1 MPRVT
6 YADRLKAIIT
16 NPAVSSRDQGF
27 AESLLGSYSRQG
39 SLSAGRKRCLLQL
52 EERYSEENLAKA
64 AKNPLLKRLEV
75 VTANVEAGSWDQG
88 FVESLTEQTKS
99 GRQLSEKQIGVLAK
113 IEARYSPEV
122 IAAVA
127 QWKKQYATSDE
138 MQLNAKIVA
147 SYYIETGYYADLATN
162 ILETPE
168 FVPTE
173 KQYRSITGNKYA
185 QKVLSAWF
193 AEPKFASGSY
203 VYFRANAPGGVRRG
217 QTRPSVVLKVNATYP
232 KTAAKGTKVYQVL
245 PFGSAVP
252 VFVEER
258 YLKKARIGTA

>member
-16 NPAVSSRDQGF
+16 NPAVSPRDQGF
-27 AESLLGSYSRQG
+27 AESLLGSYSRRG
-39 SLSAGRKRCLLQL
+39 SLSSGRKRCLLQL

-88 FVESLTEQTKS
+88 FVESLTDQTKS

-113 IEARYSPEV
+113 IEARCSPE
-122 IAAVA
+122 ALTAKS
-127 QWKKQYATSDE
+127 QWKKQYTASDD
-138 MQLNAKIVA
+138 MRLNAKIVA
-147 SYYIETGYYADLATN
+147 SYYIETGYYADLAHN
-162 ILETPE
+162 ILEVPE

-173 KQYRSITGNKYA
+173 KQYRGITGNKYA

-193 AEPKFASGSY
+193 AEPKFTSGSY

-217 QTRPSVVLKVNATYP
+217 QTRPSVVLKVNAAYP

-245 PFGSAVP
+245 PFGSAAP
-252 VFVEER
+252 MFVEER
-258 YLKKARIGTA
+258 YLKKARIGSA